1 MGGAF
6 IVVEGFDGVGKTT
19 LARRLADRLRGEG
32 LDVLEV
38 REPGGTP
45 LAEVA
50 RSAALDPSLNATVEA
65 ELFLML
71 AARADLVRRVIQ
83 PALERGSIVLS
94 DRYDL
99 STVAYQV
106 AGRNLP
112 RGPVMTANLLAT
124 GGLTPDITLVLDA
137 PIEVAAER
145 SAEKGTA
152 PDRIESANDGVRKR
166 IAHAF
171 GEASGDGIE
180 HIDATGSADEVEAAA
195 WQIVKDRLSGTRR
208 RKRGEG

>member
-19 LARRLADRLRGEG
+19 LARRLADRMRGEG

-50 RSAALDPSLNATVEA
+50 RSAVLDPSLDATEEA

-71 AARADLVRRVIQ
+71 AARADLVRRVIR
-83 PALERGSIVLS
+83 PALDRGSIVLS

-99 STVAYQV
+99 STMAYQV
-106 AGRNLP
+106 AGRKLP
-112 RGPVMTANLLAT
+112 RDSVISANQLAT
-124 GGLTPDITLVLDA
+124 GGLAPDITLVLDA
-137 PIEVAAER
+137 PIEVAQER
-145 SAEKGTA
+145 SVAKGTA
-152 PDRIESANDGVRKR
+152 PDRIESAGDGVRER
-166 IAHAF
+166 IARAF
-171 GEASGDGIE
+171 REARGDGIE
-180 HIDATGSADEVEAAA
+180 HIDATGTADEVEAAA
-195 WQIVKDRLSGTRR
+195 WLVVKQSLTGTGRR
-208 RKRGEG
+208 VTG

>member
-19 LARRLADRLRGEG
+19 LTRRLAERLRAEG

-45 LAEVA
+45 LAEAA
-50 RSAALDPSLNATVEA
+50 RAAVLDPSLDATAEA

-83 PALERGSIVLS
+83 PALDRGTVVLS

-99 STVAYQV
+99 STFAYQV
-106 AGRNLP
+106 EGRKLP
-112 RGPVMTANLLAT
+112 HDPVVAANQIAT

-137 PIEVAAER
+137 PTEVAMQR
-145 SAEKGTA
+145 SAAKGTE
-152 PDRIESANDGVRKR
+152 PDRIESIVDEVRSR
-166 IAHAF
+166 IAGAF
-171 GEASGDGIE
+171 SNAQGPGVV
-180 HIDATGSADEVEAAA
+180 HVDATGSPEAVEAVA
-195 WQIVKDRLSGTRR
+195 WEAVRDHLDGTGST
-208 RKRGEG
+208 KAG

>member
-1 MGGAF
+1 MRGAF

-19 LARRLADRLRGEG
+19 LARRLANRLRGEG

-50 RSAALDPSLNATVEA
+50 RSAALDPSLDATEEA
-65 ELFLML
+65 ELFLIL
-71 AARADLVRRVIQ
+71 AARADLVRRVIR
-83 PALERGSIVLS
+83 PALDRGSIVLS

-106 AGRNLP
+106 AGRKLP
-112 RGPVMTANLLAT
+112 PDSVMSANQLAT

-137 PIEVAAER
+137 PIEVAQER
-145 SAEKGTA
+145 SVAKGTV
-152 PDRIESANDGVRKR
+152 PDRIESAGDGVRKR
-166 IAHAF
+166 IARAF
-171 GEASGDGIE
+171 REARGDGIE

-195 WQIVKDRLSGTRR
+195 WRVVKERLTGTRR
-208 RKRGEG
+208 RVTG

>member
-50 RSAALDPSLNATVEA
+50 RSAALDPSLDATEEA

-71 AARADLVRRVIQ
+71 AARADLVMRVIR
-83 PALERGSIVLS
+83 PALNRGSIVLS

-99 STVAYQV
+99 STMAYQV
-106 AGRNLP
+106 AGRKLP
-112 RGPVMTANLLAT
+112 RDSVISANQLAT

-137 PIEVAAER
+137 PIEVAKER
-145 SAEKGTA
+145 SVAKGTE
-152 PDRIESANDGVRKR
+152 PDRIESAGGGVRER
-166 IAHAF
+166 IARAF
-171 GEASGDGIE
+171 REARGDGIV

-195 WQIVKDRLSGTRR
+195 WLIVKQSLTGTGRR
-208 RKRGEG
+208 VTG

>member
-19 LARRLADRLRGEG
+19 LTRRLAERLRAEG

-45 LAEVA
+45 LAEAA
-50 RSAALDPSLNATVEA
+50 RAAVLDPSLDATAEA

-83 PALERGSIVLS
+83 PALDRGTVVLS

-99 STVAYQV
+99 STFAYQV
-106 AGRNLP
+106 EGRKLP
-112 RGPVMTANLLAT
+112 HDPVVAANQIAT
-124 GGLTPDITLVLDA
+124 G
-137 PIEVAAER
+137 
-145 SAEKGTA
+145 
-152 PDRIESANDGVRKR
+152 PDRSGHAAKCCQGNGARSDREYRQRGSEPDRWGV
-166 IAHAF
+166 
-171 GEASGDGIE
+171 
-180 HIDATGSADEVEAAA
+180 
-195 WQIVKDRLSGTRR
+195 Q
-208 RKRGEG
+208 